1 MVAHIVIINDQTTHG
16 HVLQLHM
23 QLHEYSHFNSVTVTV
38 ATICLSTEFDGDK
51 GTLLLSEAM
60 HHAHEFFIY
69 CSCDAILRSYLIYGP
84 DQSRPDRTSCIKFE
98 LLDQTITSTV
108 AHVQCIW
115 LCI

>member
-1 MVAHIVIINDQTTHG
+1 MVAHIIIINDQTTHG

-69 CSCDAILRSYLIYGP
+69 CSCDAILRS
-84 DQSRPDRTSCIKFE
+84 CI
-98 LLDQTITSTV
+98 
-108 AHVQCIW
+108 
-115 LCI
+115 